1 MIRRIRFIRQIRVQ
15 ICSNYD
21 HVVNSRISK
30 TSPILRKIFLALWLA
45 IVLAG
50 VGSYLYAP
58 HAFTPE
64 HIAAFMLR
72 FHGLIWLVYF
82 LFSTFR
88 GFTLLPSTPLVLA
101 GTILFPEQPFAVLA
115 VSMIGILLSST
126 MIYYFSEFLGFDEYF
141 QNHKPELSQKIKQKL
156 EHPLGFL
163 FVAGWAF
170 FPLVP
175 TDLVCYLAGTTRMN
189 FLKFIAAVFVGE
201 ITLCIGYIFFG
212 GSLLKYVR

>member
-1 MIRRIRFIRQIRVQ
+1 M
-15 ICSNYD
+15 
-21 HVVNSRISK
+21 NSKVSK
-30 TSPILRKIFLALWLA
+30 TSSILRKVFLGLWIA
-45 IVLAG
+45 IVAAG

-58 HAFTPE
+58 QVFTAVN
-64 HIAAFMLR
+64 IAAFMLR
-72 FHGLIWLVYF
+72 FGGVIWLIYF
-82 LFSTFR
+82 IFSTFR

-101 GTILFPEQPFAVLA
+101 GTILFPEQPFEVLA

-141 QNHKPELSQKIKQKL
+141 QNHKPELSLRIKQKL

-170 FPLVP
+170 FPFVP
-175 TDLVCYLAGTTRMN
+175 TDLVCYLAGTTRMR
-189 FLKFIAAVFVGE
+189 FWKFILAIGVGE
-201 ITLCIGYIFFG
+201 LILCTFYIFFS

>member
-1 MIRRIRFIRQIRVQ
+1 MR
-15 ICSNYD
+15 SKLA
-21 HVVNSRISK
+21 K
-30 TSPILRKIFLALWLA
+30 TSSILRKAFLIVWIA
-45 IVLAG
+45 IIVAG

-58 HAFTPE
+58 NAFTAE
-64 HIAAFMLR
+64 SIAKFMSR
-72 FHGLIWLVYF
+72 FGGVIWLIYF

-101 GTILFPEQPFAVLA
+101 GTILFPEQPFTVLA
-115 VSMIGILLSST
+115 VSMAGILLSST

-141 QNHKPELSQKIKQKL
+141 ENHKPELSQKIKQKL

-189 FLKFIAAVFVGE
+189 FSKFIAAVFVGE
-201 ITLCIGYIFFG
+201 ITLCICYIFFG